1 MGVIDYFRIDFDNQN
16 DRRPYLAHLSN
27 TVFRNVTIDI
37 KLWGFEKP
45 KKKKVQEKN
54 YKRKQWPYTGRDIP
68 QTPHLL

>member
-45 KKKKVQEKN
+45 KKKKV
-54 YKRKQWPYTGRDIP
+54 
-68 QTPHLL
+68 